1 MSSPSTPS
9 YWCYRC
15 NRFVQVWRQDSL
27 TCPECESGFVEE
39 IESPPHLIQTEAS
52 RERHRRFSPAA
63 RTMFMAG
70 NRSNPHRRNRRGGAA
85 GSGDRSP
92 INPVIVLRGG
102 PAGAVE
108 DVVGDDG
115 GRGGGGFELYYDD
128 GGGSGLRPLPP
139 NMSEFLLGSGFER
152 LLDQLTQIEMNGGFG
167 RYENQHPPASKSA
180 IESMPTVIINES
192 HIFIES
198 HCAVCKEAFELES
211 EAREM
216 PCKHIYHTDCILP
229 WLSIRNSCPVCRH
242 ELPSGD
248 DEGEDGIRSPLP
260 EAGNGQGNNE
270 EEAVGLTIWRLP
282 GGGYAVGRFTGAR
295 RGEREL
301 PVVYTEMDGAFN
313 SGGLPRRISWG
324 SRGGGR
330 RENGGGVNGGRDGGN
345 RGFSF
350 GRALRHW
357 FACFGVGQSSSSD
370 SRVTGRNRP
379 SPVFRSSSSMMR
391 RRGWGTEI
399 NAARRH

>member
-1 MSSPSTPS
+1 MSSHSTPS

-15 NRFVQVWRQDSL
+15 NRFVQVWRQDSV

-52 RERHRRFSPAA
+52 RERHRRFSRPAG
-63 RTMFMAG
+63 TMFMVG

-115 GRGGGGFELYYDD
+115 GRGGGGFELFYDD

-192 HIFIES
+192 HIFTES

-216 PCKHIYHTDCILP
+216 PCNHIYHTDCILP

-260 EAGNGQGNNE
+260 EANGQGNNE

-313 SGGLPRRISWG
+313 NGGLPRRISWG

-350 GRALRHW
+350 GRVLRHW

-379 SPVFRSSSSMMR
+379 SPVFSSSSSMMR
-391 RRGWGTEI
+391 RRGWSTEI
-399 NAARRH
+399 NAARRR

>member
-1 MSSPSTPS
+1 MSSPTTPS

-15 NRFVQVWRQDSL
+15 SRFVQVWRQDSV
-27 TCPECESGFVEE
+27 TCAECESGFIEE
-39 IESPPHLIQTEAS
+39 IGNPPHVIQTEIS
-52 RERHRRFSPAA
+52 SDRHSRFSPAA
-63 RTMFMAG
+63 ETMFMIG
-70 NRSNPHRRNRRGGAA
+70 NPSNPHNRNRRGGAA

-92 INPVIVLRGG
+92 INPVILLRGG
-102 PAGAVE
+102 SGRAAE
-108 DVVGDDG
+108 DAVGDDG

-139 NMSEFLLGSGFER
+139 SMSEFLLGSGFER
-152 LLDQLTQIEMNGGFG
+152 LLDQLAQIEINGGFG

-180 IESMPTVIINES
+180 IESMPTVIVNES
-192 HIFIES
+192 HVSAES

-229 WLSIRNSCPVCRH
+229 WLSIRNSCPVCRR

-248 DEGEDGIRSPLP
+248 DDGGDGDNGVGSPLP

-301 PVVYTEMDGAFN
+301 PVVFTEMDGAFN

-330 RENGGGVNGGRDGGN
+330 RENGGGGNGRTRRLGLGRV
-345 RGFSF
+345 
-350 GRALRHW
+350 LRHW
-357 FACFGVGQSSSSD
+357 FACFGTGRSSNPD
-370 SRVTGRNRP
+370 SRVTGTSRP
-379 SPVFRSSSSMMR
+379 YSVFSSSSSTR
-391 RRGWGTEI
+391 RDWAREI
-399 NAARRH
+399 NSAGRR

>member
-63 RTMFMAG
+63 RTMFMG
-70 NRSNPHRRNRRGGAA
+70 T
-85 GSGDRSP
+85 
-92 INPVIVLRGG
+92 
-102 PAGAVE
+102 VE

-313 SGGLPRRISWG
+313 NGGLPRRISWG
-324 SRGGGR
+324 SRGGRMVAAGLMVV
-330 RENGGGVNGGRDGGN
+330 ESV
-345 RGFSF
+345 
-350 GRALRHW
+350 
-357 FACFGVGQSSSSD
+357 
-370 SRVTGRNRP
+370 
-379 SPVFRSSSSMMR
+379 
-391 RRGWGTEI
+391 EI
-399 NAARRH
+399 EGLVSGEL